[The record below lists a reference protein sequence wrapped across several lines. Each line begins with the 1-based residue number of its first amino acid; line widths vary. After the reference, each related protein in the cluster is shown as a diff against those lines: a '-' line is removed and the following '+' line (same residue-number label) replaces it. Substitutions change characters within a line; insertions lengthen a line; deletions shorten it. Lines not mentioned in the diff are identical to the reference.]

1 MLLCDGKY
9 VFHNCFQCCFNDCAM
24 MLMLT
29 ECHFFH
35 KNSLLVV
42 YYIRHALFHYTRAP
56 PGSPAADSEEKMMAS
71 EYLTIRDSGN
81 GEYEEKKS
89 RFLGEAVPVSS
100 EEEAAAYVAGVRK
113 KYYDA
118 RHHCYAWVLGE
129 NGERKKS
136 ADDGEPSGTAGQP
149 ILKVIE
155 GSGCTNVLVIVTRYF
170 GGTLLGTGG
179 LVRAY
184 TQAARAALEN
194 TEKVRM
200 CLCRQLEVTVE
211 YSALDRLL
219 YELRRQEIEM
229 GETEYG
235 AQVTLRLTVESARAE
250 ELIKMIT
257 ALTSGGASV
266 REVSEGFFPIA
277 AG

>member
-1 MLLCDGKY
+1 M
-9 VFHNCFQCCFNDCAM
+9 
-24 MLMLT
+24 
-29 ECHFFH
+29 
-35 KNSLLVV
+35 
-42 YYIRHALFHYTRAP
+42 
-56 PGSPAADSEEKMMAS
+56 AA
-71 EYLTIRDSGN
+71 EYLTISETGK

-89 RFLGEAVPVSS
+89 RFLGEAVHVET
-100 EEEAAAYVAGVRK
+100 EEEAAAYVAGIRK

-118 RHHCYAWVLGE
+118 RHHCYAWVMGE
-129 NGERKKS
+129 GSERKKS

-194 TEKVRM
+194 ARTVRM
-200 CLCRQLEVTVE
+200 CLCRKLAVTVE
-211 YSALDRLL
+211 YGALDKLM
-219 YELRRQEIEM
+219 YELRRDGIEM

-235 AQVTLRLTVESARAE
+235 AKDTLHLTAE
-250 ELIKMIT
+250 EANADALQTKIS
-257 ALTSGGASV
+257 ALTSGGAGI
-266 REVSEGFFPIA
+266 EIEAEGFFPISR
-277 AG
+277 AGGK

>member
-1 MLLCDGKY
+1 
-9 VFHNCFQCCFNDCAM
+9 
-24 MLMLT
+24 
-29 ECHFFH
+29 
-35 KNSLLVV
+35 
-42 YYIRHALFHYTRAP
+42 
-56 PGSPAADSEEKMMAS
+56 MAS
-71 EYLTIRDSGN
+71 EYLTIRDPGN

-100 EEEAAAYVAGVRK
+100 EEEAAEYIAGVRK

-129 NGERKKS
+129 GGERKKS

-179 LVRAY
+179 LVRSY
-184 TQAARAALEN
+184 TQAARAALDKAG
-194 TEKVRM
+194 KVRM
-200 CLCRQLEVTVE
+200 CLCRQLAVTVD

-219 YELRRQEIEM
+219 YELRREGIEM

-235 AQVTLRLTVESARAE
+235 AQVTLHLTVESADSE
-250 ELIKMIT
+250 KLIRTIT
-257 ALTSGGASV
+257 ALTSGAAV
-266 REVSEGFFPIA
+266 IEQVSEGFCPI
-277 AG
+277 GT

>member
-1 MLLCDGKY
+1 
-9 VFHNCFQCCFNDCAM
+9 
-24 MLMLT
+24 
-29 ECHFFH
+29 
-35 KNSLLVV
+35 
-42 YYIRHALFHYTRAP
+42 
-56 PGSPAADSEEKMMAS
+56 MAS
-71 EYLTIRDSGN
+71 EYLTIRDSGK

-100 EEEAAAYVAGVRK
+100 EEEAAEYVAGVRK
-113 KYYDA
+113 RYYDA

-129 NGERKKS
+129 GSERKKS

-179 LVRAY
+179 LVRSY
-184 TQAARAALEN
+184 TQAARAALEDA
-194 TEKVRM
+194 EKVRM

-219 YELRRQEIEM
+219 YELRREGIEM

-235 AQVTLRLTVESARAE
+235 AQVTLHLTVESARAGQ
-250 ELIKMIT
+250 LIKTIT
-257 ALTSGGASV
+257 ALTSGGAV
-266 REVSEGFFPIA
+266 INEVSEGFCPI
-277 AG
+277 GT